1 MKRKQILSIVLA
13 TAMSVTLLAGC
24 GQKNN
29 EDSKGQESSSQA
41 VSSQVQGSTA
51 EQAGEEDPY
60 KDIRI
65 SDEVIT
71 LTMAGPSGATA
82 QDWNSTLQFQEY
94 EKRLGIKLDATAYSN
109 EQWSSKFTLMMA
121 ADEMPDILALGQQ
134 NISRSEMQQYADE
147 GYLLDFSKYLDVM
160 PNVSR
165 LMEEYPGWAK
175 SITSDNGSIYGFTN
189 LDLSG
194 VSTFAEYCFMN
205 QSWLDNLGLERPTTL
220 DEFYNV
226 LKAFKEQDA
235 NGNGDPDD
243 EIPFAYAA
251 GRRWGIVP
259 IRLAFG
265 IDDTREMFD
274 DPLWT
279 QKDGK
284 VGLWN
289 TTDNYKEYLK
299 FMHKLYAEGLMNE
312 DAFVVEAAELDALG
326 EENKVGYIANSY
338 KVGVTKELQDEMK
351 WYQVAGLTQEGYQD
365 EQVWVKKNTY
375 GTGVRIIANAD
386 TKYPEAIA
394 KFVDYLHTPEGSLS
408 TRNGYPGVTFDW
420 IEVDGYKIAD
430 HAAKAKEAGL
440 DNNEYR
446 SKVLALGALSGCSFA
461 EGTIY
466 DMLNN
471 IDLKELTDT
480 NSACWEASTVN
491 AVRAE
496 GVRRSTTVLKDV
508 YPTLFYTD
516 AENSERAIIVTDIT
530 NYFGN
535 MVAQFVTGQSD
546 IDAEWD
552 NYLKKLD
559 DMGLPRLLEIE
570 QAAYDRY
577 VGK

>member
-13 TAMSVTLLAGC
+13 ASMSVTLFAGC
-24 GQKNN
+24 GQKN
-29 EDSKGQESSSQA
+29 EESKVQESSSQVA
-41 VSSQVQGSTA
+41 SNQMQGST

-60 KDIRI
+60 KDVRI
-65 SDEVIT
+65 SDEVVT
-71 LTMAGPSGATA
+71 LTVAGPSGATA

-94 EKRLGIKLDATAYSN
+94 EKRLGIKLDATTYSN
-109 EQWSSKFTLMMA
+109 EQWSSKYTLMMA

-134 NISRSEMQQYADE
+134 QIARSEMQQYADE
-147 GYLLDFSKYLDVM
+147 GYLLDFSKYLDIM

-175 SITSDNGSIYGFTN
+175 SITFDNGAIYGFTS
-189 LDLSG
+189 LDDNG
-194 VSTFAEYCFMN
+194 VSACAEYCFLN

-220 DEFYNV
+220 EEFYNV

-251 GRRWGIVP
+251 GRRWGVVP
-259 IRLAFG
+259 IRYAFG

-312 DAFVVEAAELDALG
+312 DAFVVDAAELDTLG
-326 EENKVGYIANSY
+326 QENKIGYIANSY
-338 KVGVTKELQDEMK
+338 KVGATKELQDEMK
-351 WYQVAGLTQEGYQD
+351 WYQVVGLTQEGYQD
-365 EQVWVKKNTY
+365 EQVWVKRNTY
-375 GTGVRIIANAD
+375 DNKIRLMANAD
-386 TKYPEAIA
+386 TKYPEIIA
-394 KFVDYLHTPEGSLS
+394 KFVDYLYTPEGSLS
-408 TRNGYPGVTFDW
+408 TRNGYPDVTFDW
-420 IEVDGYKIAD
+420 VEVDGYKIAD

-440 DNNEYR
+440 DEAEYR
-446 SKVLALGALSGCSFA
+446 NKVLAIGSINLCGYA

-471 IDLKELTDT
+471 IDVKELTDT
-480 NSACWEASTVN
+480 NSACWEKAGVN
-491 AVRAE
+491 ALRAE
-496 GVRRSTTVLKDV
+496 GTRRSTTVLKDI
-508 YPTLFYTD
+508 YPILFYTD
-516 AENSERAIIVTDIT
+516 VETSERAIIVTDIT

-535 MVAQFVTGQSD
+535 MVAQFVTGQLD

>member
-13 TAMSVTLLAGC
+13 AAMSVTLFAGC
-24 GQKNN
+24 GQKN
-29 EDSKGQESSSQA
+29 EESKVQESSSQA
-41 VSSQVQGSTA
+41 VSSQAQGST

-60 KDIRI
+60 KDVRI
-65 SDEVIT
+65 SDEVVT
-71 LTMAGPSGATA
+71 LTVAGPSGATA

-94 EKRLGIKLDATAYSN
+94 EKRLGIKLDATTYSN
-109 EQWSSKFTLMMA
+109 EQWGSKYTLMMA

-134 NISRSEMQQYADE
+134 QIARSEMQQYADD
-147 GYLLDFSKYLDVM
+147 GYLLDFSKYLDIM

-175 SITSDNGSIYGFTN
+175 SITFDNGAIYGFTS
-189 LDLSG
+189 LDDSG
-194 VSTFAEYCFMN
+194 VSTYAEYCFLN

-220 DEFYNV
+220 EEFYNV

-251 GRRWGIVP
+251 GRRWGVVP
-259 IRLAFG
+259 IRYAFG

-299 FMHKLYAEGLMNE
+299 FMHKLYEEGLMNE
-312 DAFVVEAAELDALG
+312 DAFVVDAAELDTLG
-326 EENKVGYIANSY
+326 QENKIGYIANSY
-338 KVGVTKELQDEMK
+338 KVGATKELQDEMK
-351 WYQVAGLTQEGYQD
+351 WYQVVGFTQEGYQD
-365 EQVWVKKNTY
+365 EQVWVKSNVY
-375 GTGVRIIANAD
+375 GTKIRLMANAD
-386 TKYPEAIA
+386 TKYPEIIA
-394 KFVDYLHTPEGSLS
+394 KFVDYLYTPEGSLS
-408 TRNGYPGVTFDW
+408 TRNGYPDVTFDW
-420 IEVDGYKIAD
+420 VEVDGYKIAD

-440 DNNEYR
+440 DAAEYR
-446 SKVLALGALSGCSFA
+446 NKVLAIGSINLCSYA

-471 IDLKELTDT
+471 IDVKELTDT
-480 NSACWEASTVN
+480 NSACWETAGVN
-491 AVRAE
+491 ALKAE
-496 GVRRSTTVLKDV
+496 GTRRSTTVLKDI

-516 AENSERAIIVTDIT
+516 AETSERAIIVTDIT

-535 MVAQFVTGQSD
+535 MVAQFVTGQLD

>member
-13 TAMSVTLLAGC
+13 AAMSVTLFAGC
-24 GQKNN
+24 GQKN
-29 EDSKGQESSSQA
+29 EESKVQESSSQVA
-41 VSSQVQGSTA
+41 SNQMQGST

-60 KDIRI
+60 KDVRI
-65 SDEVIT
+65 SDEVVT
-71 LTMAGPSGATA
+71 LTVAGPSGATA

-94 EKRLGIKLDATAYSN
+94 EKRLGIKLDATTYSN
-109 EQWSSKFTLMMA
+109 EQWSSKYTLMMA

-134 NISRSEMQQYADE
+134 QIARSEMQQYADE
-147 GYLLDFSKYLDVM
+147 GYLLDFSKYLDIM

-175 SITSDNGSIYGFTN
+175 SITFDNGAIYGFTS
-189 LDLSG
+189 LDDNG
-194 VSTFAEYCFMN
+194 VSACAEYCFLN

-220 DEFYNV
+220 EEFYNV

-251 GRRWGIVP
+251 GRRWGVVP
-259 IRLAFG
+259 IRYAFG

-312 DAFVVEAAELDALG
+312 DAFVVDAAELDTLG
-326 EENKVGYIANSY
+326 QENKIGYIANSY
-338 KVGVTKELQDEMK
+338 KVGATKELQDEMK
-351 WYQVAGLTQEGYQD
+351 WYQVVGLTQEGYQD
-365 EQVWVKKNTY
+365 EQVWVKRNTY
-375 GTGVRIIANAD
+375 DNKIRLMANAD
-386 TKYPEAIA
+386 TKYPEIIA
-394 KFVDYLHTPEGSLS
+394 KFVDYLYTPEGSLS
-408 TRNGYPGVTFDW
+408 TRNGYPDVTFDW
-420 IEVDGYKIAD
+420 VEVDGYKIAD

-440 DNNEYR
+440 DEAEYR
-446 SKVLALGALSGCSFA
+446 NKVLAIGSINLCGYA

-471 IDLKELTDT
+471 IDVKELTDT
-480 NSACWEASTVN
+480 NSACWEKAGVN
-491 AVRAE
+491 ALRAE
-496 GVRRSTTVLKDV
+496 GTRRSTTVLKDI
-508 YPTLFYTD
+508 YPILFYTD
-516 AENSERAIIVTDIT
+516 VETSERAIIVTDIT

-535 MVAQFVTGQSD
+535 MVAQFVTGQLD

>member
-1 MKRKQILSIVLA
+1 MKRKQILSVVLA
-13 TAMSVTLLAGC
+13 AAMSVTLFAGC
-24 GQKNN
+24 GQKN
-29 EDSKGQESSSQA
+29 EESKVQESSSQA
-41 VSSQVQGSTA
+41 VSSEAQGST

-60 KDIRI
+60 KDVRI
-65 SDEVIT
+65 SDEVVT
-71 LTMAGPSGATA
+71 LTVAGPSGATA

-94 EKRLGIKLDATAYSN
+94 EKRLGIKLDATTYSN
-109 EQWSSKFTLMMA
+109 EQWSSKYTLMMA

-134 NISRSEMQQYADE
+134 QIARSEMQQYADE
-147 GYLLDFSKYLDVM
+147 GYLLDFSKYLDIM

-165 LMEEYPGWAK
+165 LMEENPGWAK
-175 SITSDNGSIYGFTN
+175 SITFDNGAIYGFTSLN
-189 LDLSG
+189 DTG
-194 VSTFAEYCFMN
+194 AATYAEYCFLN

-220 DEFYNV
+220 EEFYNV

-251 GRRWGIVP
+251 GRRWGVVP
-259 IRLAFG
+259 IRYAFG

-312 DAFVVEAAELDALG
+312 DAFVVDAAELDTLG
-326 EENKVGYIANSY
+326 QENKIGYIANSW
-338 KVGVTKELQDEMK
+338 KVGATKELQDEMK
-351 WYQVAGLTQEGYQD
+351 WYQVVGFTQEGYQD

-375 GTGVRIIANAD
+375 GTQIRLMANAD
-386 TKYPEAIA
+386 TKYPEIIA
-394 KFVDYLHTPEGSLS
+394 KFVDYLYSPEGCLS
-408 TRNGYPGVTFDW
+408 TMNGYPDVTFDW
-420 IEVDGYKIAD
+420 VEVDGYKIAD
-430 HAAKAKEAGL
+430 HAEKAKEAGL
-440 DNNEYR
+440 DTAEYR
-446 SKVLALGALSGCSFA
+446 NKVLAIGSVNLCEYA

-471 IDLKELTDT
+471 IDVKELTDT
-480 NSACWEASTVN
+480 NSACWEVAGVN
-491 AVRAE
+491 ALRTE
-496 GVRRSTTVLKDV
+496 GMRRSTTVLKDV

-516 AENSERAIIVTDIT
+516 TESAERAIIITDIT

-535 MVAQFVTGQSD
+535 MVAQFVTGQLD

>member
-29 EDSKGQESSSQA
+29 EDSKGQESGSQA
-41 VSSQVQGSTA
+41 VSSQAQGSTA

-71 LTMAGPSGATA
+71 LTMAGPSGETA

-94 EKRLGIKLDATAYSN
+94 EKRLGIKLDATTYSN

-134 NISRSEMQQYADE
+134 NLSRSEMQKYADE

-165 LMEEYPGWAK
+165 LMEENPGWAK
-175 SITSDNGSIYGFTN
+175 SITSDNGAIYGFTN
-189 LDLSG
+189 LDLNG
-194 VSTFAEYCFMN
+194 VSTFAAYCFLN

-251 GRRWGIVP
+251 GRKWGTVP
-259 IRLAFG
+259 ICLAFG

-274 DPLWT
+274 NPLWT

-312 DAFVVEAAELDALG
+312 DAFIVEDAELDALG
-326 EENKVGYIANSY
+326 EENKVGYIANSA
-338 KVGVTKELQDEMK
+338 KVGITKELQDEMK
-351 WYQVAGLTQEGYQD
+351 WYQVVGFTQEGYQD
-365 EQVWVKKNTY
+365 EQTYVKKKIY
-375 GTGVRIIANAD
+375 GTGIRLMASAD

-408 TRNGYPGVTFDW
+408 TRNGYPDVTFDW

-440 DNNEYR
+440 DSNEYR
-446 SKVLALGALSGCSFA
+446 SKVLALGALNGCGFA

-471 IDLKELTDT
+471 IDLKKLTDT
-480 NSACWEASTVN
+480 NSACWETSTVN
-491 AVRAE
+491 AIRAE
-496 GVRRSTTVLKDV
+496 GARRSTTVLKDV

-535 MVAQFVTGQSD
+535 MVARFVTGQSD

>member
-13 TAMSVTLLAGC
+13 AAMSVTLFAGC
-24 GQKNN
+24 GQKN
-29 EDSKGQESSSQA
+29 EESKVQESG
-41 VSSQVQGSTA
+41 SQVASNQTQGST

-60 KDIRI
+60 KDVRI
-65 SDEVIT
+65 SDEVVT
-71 LTMAGPSGATA
+71 LTVAGPSGATA

-94 EKRLGIKLDATAYSN
+94 EKRLGIKLDATTYSN
-109 EQWSSKFTLMMA
+109 EQWSSKYTLMMA

-134 NISRSEMQQYADE
+134 QIARSEMQQYADE
-147 GYLLDFSKYLDVM
+147 GYLLDFSKYLDIM

-165 LMEEYPGWAK
+165 LMEEYPEWAK
-175 SITSDNGSIYGFTN
+175 SITFDNGAIYGFTSLN
-189 LDLSG
+189 DNG
-194 VSTFAEYCFMN
+194 VSAYAEYCFLN

-220 DEFYNV
+220 EEFYNV

-251 GRRWGIVP
+251 GRRWGVVP
-259 IRLAFG
+259 IRYAFG

-312 DAFVVEAAELDALG
+312 DAFVVDAAELDTLG
-326 EENKVGYIANSY
+326 QENKIGYIANSY
-338 KVGVTKELQDEMK
+338 KVGATKELQDEMK
-351 WYQVAGLTQEGYQD
+351 WYQVVGLTQEGYQD
-365 EQVWVKKNTY
+365 EQVWVKRNTY
-375 GTGVRIIANAD
+375 DNKIRLMANAD
-386 TKYPEAIA
+386 TKYPEIIA
-394 KFVDYLHTPEGSLS
+394 KFVDYLYTPEGSLS
-408 TRNGYPGVTFDW
+408 TRNGYPDVTFDW
-420 IEVDGYKIAD
+420 VEVDGYKIAD

-440 DNNEYR
+440 DEAEYR
-446 SKVLALGALSGCSFA
+446 NKVLAIGSINLCEYA
-461 EGTIY
+461 EGTIF

-471 IDLKELTDT
+471 IDVKELTDT
-480 NSACWEASTVN
+480 NSACWKTAGVN
-491 AVRAE
+491 ALRAE
-496 GVRRSTTVLKDV
+496 GTRRSTTVLKDI
-508 YPTLFYTD
+508 YPILFYTD
-516 AENSERAIIVTDIT
+516 VETSERAIIVTDIT

-535 MVAQFVTGQSD
+535 MVAQFVTGQLD